1 VGTAMLM
8 SNIKVEKSLPLAR
21 A

>member
-1 VGTAMLM
+1 MLM

-21 A
+21 T